1 MHCVYIFT
9 KTALSCSTTIHYH
22 AVQCSAVQCSAIS
35 CNSMQCS
42 IVQFL
47 SACVQCFFTAAL
59 WRSSIHLYLMWSDT
73 MCEFVFLIV
82 YSCSA
87 ICICVFVFVQCFNCS
102 TVAERY
108 SSVFNMVWH
117 NVWTWLLSIRMVR
130 RLHIVG
136 VRAGPKPKPLHPH
149 ISSSAQRPPY

>member
-1 MHCVYIFT
+1 MTCPGRTHCPRHVQRERGGNALCVYIHKDCT
-9 KTALSCSTTIHYH
+9 IMQYYYTLS
-22 AVQCSAVQCSAIS
+22 CSAVQCSAIS

-42 IVQFL
+42 IVQFV
-47 SACVQCFFTAAL
+47 SACVQCFSTAAL

-117 NVWTWLLSIRMVR
+117 NV
-130 RLHIVG
+130 
-136 VRAGPKPKPLHPH
+136 
-149 ISSSAQRPPY
+149 